1 MRGITNFFIALTLI
15 AYAGIFQFVQA
26 QPLLQEDW
34 RAYNKTLGG
43 TRFSSLAQINVRNV
57 QTIKEVC
64 RVKVAKSG
72 SFHTGLVVVGERMFF
87 TNAHWTFAVDAKN
100 CNLLWKTRHAP
111 EKSEVWRT
119 NRGVAFLDDRV
130 FRGTGDGRLFALDA
144 KTGRELWKVQ
154 PAAPEKGEFVSSAPI
169 AVGGKVFIGT
179 AGSDWGIRGKI
190 FAFDARTGSELWRFD
205 TIPRPGQPGAE
216 SWPSE
221 IVARIGG
228 GGTWSSFA
236 FDDATQELFVPVG
249 NPAPDF
255 SPQHR
260 PGTNLYTN
268 SVVVLDGAT
277 GRLKWWYQLTPN
289 DGHDFDLGAA
299 PVLYTAPGG
308 RQSVALAGKD
318 GFVHLLDRLTHRLIA
333 RTPVTTI
340 SNTSS
345 MPTPDG
351 VHVCPGAYGGVEW
364 NGPSIDVSRNLL
376 FVGAVDWCAVYRSG
390 PVAHTPGQLY
400 SGGSYT
406 QDATTPRGQLTAIDA
421 RTGQEKWRYKAPA
434 AMVAGVTST
443 AGGLLLTGD
452 MDGNFLA
459 FDSASGKLLHSYPT
473 GGAIAG
479 GVVTYA
485 IGGKQYIATTSGNVS
500 RTTFGV
506 LGSPGVVVMTLAA
519 NVDKPPTR
527 LDVSEET
534 ALALGYDGE
543 PQPVWRDTAR
553 TFWQRLRA
561 WYGDA
566 AATPTKS
573 AASRPVASGKIEMGK
588 NLYAENCAGCHG
600 GDRSGGAGP
609 ALTRLHTRLSVEKT
623 IHVIQHPKG
632 VMPALYPSL
641 LSATDVRE
649 IAMFLHQP

>member
-1 MRGITNFFIALTLI
+1 MRGMRRFFIWMMITTSVGLCRLL
-15 AYAGIFQFVQA
+15 QA
-26 QPLLQEDW
+26 QPSLQEDW
-34 RAYNKTLGG
+34 RTYNKSLGG
-43 TRFSSLAQINVRNV
+43 TRFSTLSQINAGNV
-57 QTIKEVC
+57 QSLKEIC
-64 RVKVAKSG
+64 RVKVAKAG
-72 SFHTGLVVVGERMFF
+72 SFHTGLVVVGERMYF
-87 TNAHWTFAVDAKN
+87 TNAHWTFAIDARN
-100 CNLLWKTRHAP
+100 CNLLWKAQHVPVKT
-111 EKSEVWRT
+111 EVWRT
-119 NRGVAFLDDRV
+119 NRGVAYLDGRV
-130 FRGTGDGRLFALDA
+130 FRGTGDGRLLALDA
-144 KTGRELWKVQ
+144 NTGRELWKMQ
-154 PAAPEKGEFVSSAPI
+154 PAAPEAGEFFSSAPI

-190 FAFDARTGSELWRFD
+190 FAFDAGTGRELWHFD
-205 TIPRPGQPGAE
+205 TIPRPGEPGAE

-236 FDDATQELFVPVG
+236 FDEATQELFVPIG
-249 NPAPDF
+249 NPAPNF

-260 PGTNLYTN
+260 AGTNLFTN

-277 GRLKWWYQLTPN
+277 GKLKWWYQLTPN

-318 GFVHLLDRLTHRLIA
+318 GFVHLLDRATHRLVA
-333 RTPVTTI
+333 RTPVTTV
-340 SNTSS
+340 SNTAA
-345 MPTPDG
+345 MPTPGG
-351 VHVCPGAYGGVEW
+351 VRVCPGAYGGVEW
-364 NGPSIDVSRNLL
+364 NGPSVDVSRNLL
-376 FVGAVDWCAVYRSG
+376 FVGAVDWCALYRSG
-390 PVAHTPGQLY
+390 PVVHTPGQLY

-406 QDATTPRGQLTAIDA
+406 QDATPPQGQLTAIDA
-421 RTGQEKWRYKAPA
+421 RTGQERWRYRTAA

-452 MDGNFLA
+452 MGGNFLA
-459 FDSASGKLLHSYPT
+459 VDSATGKLLHSYPT

-506 LGSPGVVVMTLAA
+506 LGAPSIIVMALAA
-519 NVDKPPTR
+519 NVDRTATR
-527 LDVSEET
+527 TDISEET
-534 ALALGYDGE
+534 TLALGYDGE
-543 PQPVWRDTAR
+543 AQPAWRETAR
-553 TFWQRLRA
+553 GLWHRLRG
-561 WYGDA
+561 WYDA
-566 AATPTKS
+566 GWTPPAKTM
-573 AASRPVASGKIEMGK
+573 ASRPVATSNIAIGR
-588 NLYAENCAGCHG
+588 NLYAENCAVCHG
-600 GDRSGGAGP
+600 GDRTGGAGP

-623 IHVIQHPKG
+623 VHVIQHPKG

-641 LSATDVRE
+641 LSAADVKE